1 MISNF
6 KIKTMGAILDLSVF
20 LVRKDWEHSFYKKFR
35 LQFLRDRKELQLWKI
50 HLSAWDRSRN
60 STAKIN
66 LSKDMYR
73 TRHLFSGKNV
83 EWFCQNLGDRF
94 PHTNPSCF
102 ADSTG
107 PYIVSR
113 LCALVLA
120 AASVASLSC
129 LVSNFSKFLLMPC
142 KNQTYFLFR
151 RHCIRT
157 SSFFVLACQ
166 LQVWKLMIFWKFLV

>member
-1 MISNF
+1 M
-6 KIKTMGAILDLSVF
+6 
-20 LVRKDWEHSFYKKFR
+20 
-35 LQFLRDRKELQLWKI
+35 
-50 HLSAWDRSRN
+50 
-60 STAKIN
+60 
-66 LSKDMYR
+66 
-73 TRHLFSGKNV
+73 

-166 LQVWKLMIFWKFLV
+166 LQVWKLMIFWKFLFSQYDRLKKKSADFMTRILLEILVKLLLVTKWTSNLKYKQFFHSFFPHKICWLQLKDHRVMDIHMQFNLCEARNRNLKTGV